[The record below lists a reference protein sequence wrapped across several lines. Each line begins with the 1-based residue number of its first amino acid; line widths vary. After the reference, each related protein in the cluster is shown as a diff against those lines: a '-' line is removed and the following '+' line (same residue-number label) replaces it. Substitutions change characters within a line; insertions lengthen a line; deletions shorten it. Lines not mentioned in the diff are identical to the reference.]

1 MRGIY
6 PAEGR
11 SFRPWKNGGG
21 QTAEI
26 AISPL
31 SAGSETF
38 IWRVSTAWV
47 ASDGPFSE
55 FPGIDRV
62 LTVIEGGPMV
72 LSSPQGD
79 HRLDETSPPFA
90 FSGETPVSARLI
102 GPALLDFNVM
112 CRRPL
117 QAEVSK
123 GALPVDHDFDLAL
136 LLAPAGGLQRL
147 DLVDFTQRPDLIS
160 TLAGTLAIAVR
171 FTQPGRESSARGSN

>member
-26 AISPL
+26 AISPV

-38 IWRVSTAWV
+38 MWRVSTAWV

-72 LSSPQGD
+72 LSTPDGERQ
-79 HRLDETSPPFA
+79 LDESSPPFA
-90 FSGETPVSARLI
+90 FAGEAPVSARLL
-102 GPALLDFNVM
+102 GPTLLDFNVM

-117 QAEVSK
+117 AASVSK
-123 GALPVDHDFDLAL
+123 GALPEEHAFDLAL
-136 LLAPAGGLQRL
+136 LLAPGGGLQRL
-147 DLVDFTQRPDLIS
+147 DLVDFTQQPGLIRS
-160 TLAGTLAIAVR
+160 LAGTLAIAVR
-171 FTQPGRESSARGSN
+171 FTQAGRESSARGSN